1 MRSLL
6 QLKRRFND
14 LEDILMVTLQD
25 TLLSVFAYIGC
36 HR

>member
-1 MRSLL
+1 MRSFL
-6 QLKRRFND
+6 QLKRRFIE

-25 TLLSVFAYIGC
+25 TLLSVFVYIGC